1 MLQTGSS
8 EDNHLVPIL
17 DKTGNKVGD
26 NVPLNQ
32 IEFSGRT
39 GEIRSIYANLM
50 KDKEQIL
57 EIEEKVLN
65 SNDYPYEDIR
75 NGCTGVVSN
84 SYRCIISECL
94 RKPFIFKYKQR
105 TKTKAKLEVL
115 SDYYVSH
122 LKRSI
127 SKTVMGDSVRSPLLR
142 GVASTYILYD
152 YWFYKKDTIREVTLN
167 VIVDLRSIISYIIDN
182 SCNDYYRNLDTSS
195 MVSALRACLNS
206 QELLF
211 EGNK

>member
-8 EDNHLVPIL
+8 EDNQLVPIL
-17 DKTGNKVGD
+17 DKTGNRVGD

-50 KDKEQIL
+50 GTKDQIL
-57 EIEEKVLN
+57 EDEEKILN
-65 SNDYPYEDIR
+65 SNEYPYEDIR
-75 NGCTGVVSN
+75 NGCLGVISN
-84 SYRCIISECL
+84 SYRCVISECL

-105 TKTKAKLEVL
+105 TKTKTKLEVL
-115 SDYYVSH
+115 SNYYVSH

-127 SKTVMGDSVRSPLLR
+127 SKTVMGDTTKNPLLR
-142 GVASTYILYD
+142 GITATHILYD

-182 SCNDYYRNLDTSS
+182 SCNDYYRNLDTSA
-195 MVSALRACLNS
+195 MVMSLRSRLNS

-211 EGNK
+211 EAEK